1 MKIKQHK
8 DYPSMYWVVWPD
20 GIKSQ
25 DFYNLTRA
33 KDISTNL
40 LEYLANMKKRID
52 YSKVD
57 ED

>member
-1 MKIKQHK
+1 
-8 DYPSMYWVVWPD
+8 MYWVVWPD